1 MAGRTETGWRRVA
14 PWAVV
19 LAGWLAGCA
28 LQLRQPAL
36 WPAAAVAACALA
48 AALAGV
54 AAGVLARHPLEPA
67 RRAGALAACCFA
79 AALGLGFAS
88 TTWRAALRLAE
99 ALPPA
104 LEGQDLELTGVVA
117 ELPQPG
123 LIGTRFVFEVEQA
136 RWRGAPVEVPRRI
149 SLGWMRG
156 VDDDA
161 LLLGPSAAL
170 RAGQRWRFEAR
181 LRQPHGAQNPGGF
194 DLELFLFE
202 QGIRATGYVRARA
215 GQPAL
220 LLSENIGYPIER
232 ARQAVRE
239 AVQREVADPAA
250 AGVLAALA
258 VGDQG
263 AILRDDWERFRV
275 TGVAHLMSISGLHV
289 TMFAW
294 LAGSLIGA
302 LWRRSERLA
311 TLVPAQSAGRWGGL
325 AAAAAYALLAGW
337 GVPAQRTVAM
347 IAAFVWLSGAGRRW
361 PLHLILLAAAAAVTL
376 LDPWALLQP
385 GFWLSF
391 VAVALLAAAS
401 TSDAARA
408 MGSPSGSSPR
418 AAASPSGA
426 APAALAGGSG
436 PSGRWRELAHH
447 PWAARVWAATRG
459 GVRTQAVATVGLAPL
474 TLMFFQQVSVVGF
487 AANLA
492 AIPLVTLLVTPLAL
506 LGVLVPPL
514 WSVAAWL
521 LQALAGYLG
530 WLAALPVSV
539 WSAAAP
545 PAWALAAGLAGGAL
559 AVLPLPW
566 HLRALALPLMLPLLA
581 PPVARPA
588 PGEWEAVFMDVGQGN
603 AVLVRTRRH
612 LLVYDTGPMYTP
624 ESDAGSRVLV
634 PLLRARGERQVDLLV
649 LSHRDT
655 DHVGGAAS
663 LLAAWPVRAL
673 GSSLAPDHPLRAHA
687 VPHWRCDAGQRWS
700 WDGVDFEVLHPGADD
715 HERAAGGATKSNALS
730 CVLRVGP
737 PAAGRA
743 EGSAG
748 APAGAGAGGDAGAAP
763 GADRGPA
770 AVQARA
776 GAGVLLL
783 TGDIEA
789 AQEAALVARHG
800 DALASEVLLVP
811 HHGSRTSSSA
821 AFLDAVAPRV
831 AVVQAAYRSRFGHPA
846 PEVLARYAARGIEVV
861 RSDRCGAWTRPPQD
875 PGFCQREVARRY
887 WHHPGATEAAR

>member
-1 MAGRTETGWRRVA
+1 
-14 PWAVV
+14 
-19 LAGWLAGCA
+19 
-28 LQLRQPAL
+28 
-36 WPAAAVAACALA
+36 
-48 AALAGV
+48 
-54 AAGVLARHPLEPA
+54 
-67 RRAGALAACCFA
+67 
-79 AALGLGFAS
+79 
-88 TTWRAALRLAE
+88 
-99 ALPPA
+99 
-104 LEGQDLELTGVVA
+104 
-117 ELPQPG
+117 
-123 LIGTRFVFEVEQA
+123 
-136 RWRGAPVEVPRRI
+136 
-149 SLGWMRG
+149 
-156 VDDDA
+156 
-161 LLLGPSAAL
+161 
-170 RAGQRWRFEAR
+170 
-181 LRQPHGAQNPGGF
+181 
-194 DLELFLFE
+194 
-202 QGIRATGYVRARA
+202 
-215 GQPAL
+215 
-220 LLSENIGYPIER
+220 
-232 ARQAVRE
+232 
-239 AVQREVADPAA
+239 
-250 AGVLAALA
+250 
-258 VGDQG
+258 
-263 AILRDDWERFRV
+263 
-275 TGVAHLMSISGLHV
+275 
-289 TMFAW
+289 MFAW
-294 LAGSLIGA
+294 LAGRLIGA

-337 GVPAQRTVAM
+337 AVPAQRTVAM

-361 PLHLILLAAAAAVTL
+361 PLHLILLAAAAAVAL

-401 TSDAARA
+401 PSEAAQA
-408 MGSPSGSSPR
+408 LGSPSGNSPR
-418 AAASPSGA
+418 AAASLVG
-426 APAALAGGSG
+426 LG
-436 PSGRWRELAHH
+436 GRWRELARQ
-447 PWAARVWAATRG
+447 PWAARTWAAARG

-474 TLMFFQQVSVVGF
+474 TLLFFQQVSVVGF

-492 AIPLVTLLVTPLAL
+492 AIPLVTLLVTPLVL

-514 WSVAAWL
+514 WSLAAWL
-521 LQALAGYLG
+521 LQALTGYLA
-530 WLAALPVSV
+530 WLAALPVAV

-566 HLRALALPLMLPLLA
+566 HMRALALPLMLPMLA

-588 PGEWEAVFMDVGQGN
+588 PGQWEAVFVDVGQGN
-603 AVLVRTRRH
+603 AVLVRTHRH
-612 LLVYDTGPMYTP
+612 LLVYDTGPMVTP
-624 ESDAGSRVLV
+624 ESDAGTRVLV
-634 PLLRARGERQVDLLV
+634 PLLRARGERQVDLLM

-673 GSSLAPDHPLRAHA
+673 ASSLAPDHPLRAQA
-687 VPHWRCDAGQRWS
+687 MPHRRCDAGLRWT

-737 PAAGRA
+737 PAA
-743 EGSAG
+743 S
-748 APAGAGAGGDAGAAP
+748 
-763 GADRGPA
+763 
-770 AVQARA
+770 RA

-821 AFLDAVAPRV
+821 GFLDAVAPRV

-861 RSDRCGAWTRPPQD
+861 RSDRCGAWTRPPQG

-887 WHHPGATEAAR
+887 WHHPGTTEAAR